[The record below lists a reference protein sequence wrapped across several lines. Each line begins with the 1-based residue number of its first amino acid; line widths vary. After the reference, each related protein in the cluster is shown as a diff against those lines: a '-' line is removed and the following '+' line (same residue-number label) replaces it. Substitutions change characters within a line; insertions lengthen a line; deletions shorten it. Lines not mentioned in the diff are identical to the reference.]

1 MLRSYLS
8 DYSDADIFLVEATID
23 LLATPANENGKAEK
37 NVAFENNAPFTLCVS
52 KINNALIYNVE
63 DLDRVMLMYNLSEY
77 SHNYSLTS
85 GSLWN

>member
-37 NVAFENNAPFTLCVS
+37 YVAFENNAPFTLCVS

-63 DLDRVMLMYNLSEY
+63 DLDRVVLMYNLLEY

-85 GSLWN
+85 GSLRN